1 MMETSNSPFVRSAAE
16 LLILLLWGILLR
28 PSKIETTALVMY
40 EQYVIWIKRT
50 SIGHSNQL

>member
-1 MMETSNSPFVRSAAE
+1 METSNSPFVRSAAE

-40 EQYVIWIKRT
+40 EQYVI
-50 SIGHSNQL
+50 